1 MPNLTLNNVNGK
13 KVQTTAQWAA
23 DATVYPLGW
32 MLINSSAILTTNNA
46 VKFKIADGTLDY
58 ATLPFWVD
66 EGALD
71 AMVVANTPSQSN
83 AFATL
88 LDIPFGT
95 TAGTYAQGDDSRF
108 NSFDMM
114 MGSLATFSPSDSTT
128 TFVGLSTPLA
138 PNATDNVRQFQ
149 GIDGTIESAILYV
162 DMLNTL
168 GSNEAVTY
176 ALWNVTDAVSV
187 GDLGTITYDRR
198 GNNIRYTG
206 LSLAMDSTKLYSI
219 RITNP
224 AFGTNPTNCYTTVR
238 LKGKI

>member
-1 MPNLTLNNVNGK
+1 MPNLTLNNLTGSK
-13 KVQTTAQWAA
+13 KQTTVQWST
-23 DATVYPLGW
+23 DATVYPQGW
-32 MLINSSAILTTNNA
+32 ILIESNLPPTANNA
-46 VKFKIADGTLDY
+46 QLIKIADGINDW
-58 ATLPFWVD
+58 AALPFWVT

-83 AFATL
+83 AFATM
-88 LDIPFGT
+88 LDVPFGT

-108 NSFDMM
+108 NTFDMM
-114 MGSLATFSPSDSTT
+114 MGSLASFSPSDSTA
-128 TFVGLSTPLA
+128 TFIGLSTPLT
-138 PNATDNVRQFQ
+138 PNATDTVRQFQ
-149 GIDGTIESAILYV
+149 GIDGTIESAIIYV

-238 LKGKI
+238 LKGKV